1 MLEAC
6 GVTGGPMF
14 YGAPSTPIA
23 GGAAPRP
30 PADGAGSRSAQPSP
44 LADGKGEGDDL
55 RHYSQNADGAGTVR
69 RKPADLALLARVASE
84 VQPRANIARLHS
96 KADMSGG
103 IIALF
108 GKQAKR
114 KGRASCPTRPGSLG
128 GGAAGAPAASNSA
141 SANAPPACRKACPS
155 SGKLVGDRMTR
166 FTPHALA

>member
-23 GGAAPRP
+23 EGAAPRP
-30 PADGAGSRSAQPSP
+30 LADGAGSRSAQPSP

-114 KGRASCPTRPGSLG
+114 TGRRVSALRPGSFHC
-128 GGAAGAPAASNSA
+128 APRGAPA
-141 SANAPPACRKACPS
+141 PACS
-155 SGKLVGDRMTR
+155 SYGRVAENITKTVDLLS
-166 FTPHALA
+166 PAI